1 MLLDKLWLRG
11 ALAPLLILLLEVSGL
26 AAPQDNEKTSEPAEA
41 THYDF
46 TKSRAFPDIFSAY
59 SARFVP
65 DARLGNSPLLQ
76 ELIDNGKLELSLE
89 DAVALAVENNLD
101 IAVARYNLPIAQTDL
116 LRAKGGGASRG
127 VAGAY
132 QSETLFSGEL
142 GAGVGAGRGAGGN
155 NAGGLTGGGIPSVG
169 ANGCCDPTLNLFY
182 GWDHALTPLDYTI
195 ATGVS
200 VEATQ
205 SAYAS
210 GTYSQGFLTGTSL
223 FMGVNGYREASN
235 ATTEIFDPFIAS
247 GLYVGVSQQ
256 LLNGFG
262 YRANAKF
269 IRIAN
274 NDLKYSQSVFR
285 QKVITTVASVMSTYY
300 DLIADLDTLRVA
312 REGLKYDQDLLSD
325 QQSLAKIGTVAQFDM
340 LRTQEEVAARQQ
352 ELQVAE
358 TAFAQDSQSLK
369 AEISKSF
376 NAELATV
383 EIAPS
388 DKLPEP
394 HPNDIP
400 TLNEALKGAAE
411 NRPEIE
417 QANVNLKNQQI
428 TIDAAR
434 NGLLPSLNA
443 YAVFTP
449 SGLGGA
455 AGPAFTGLFQDHFP
469 NYAYGVRLSI
479 PIRNRVAQADAARAL
494 LEQKQL
500 QMQLQQAQ
508 NQAVWD
514 VSKAVSSVQQA
525 SGQLEATRKL
535 TDYALQVLGMER
547 KKFGLAAASVEE
559 VIGAQRDVSTAQ
571 NNEVKAQAAYAK
583 ALIQFEQATGTLLE
597 RNNIGVSDAILGDA
611 PRAANIPGVPGG
623 ER

>member
-1 MLLDKLWLRG
+1 
-11 ALAPLLILLLEVSGL
+11 VS
-26 AAPQDNEKTSEPAEA
+26 
-41 THYDF
+41 
-46 TKSRAFPDIFSAY
+46 
-59 SARFVP
+59 
-65 DARLGNSPLLQ
+65 
-76 ELIDNGKLELSLE
+76 
-89 DAVALAVENNLD
+89 
-101 IAVARYNLPIAQTDL
+101 
-116 LRAKGGGASRG
+116 
-127 VAGAY
+127 
-132 QSETLFSGEL
+132 
-142 GAGVGAGRGAGGN
+142 
-155 NAGGLTGGGIPSVG
+155 
-169 ANGCCDPTLNLFY
+169 
-182 GWDHALTPLDYTI
+182 
-195 ATGVS
+195 
-200 VEATQ
+200 
-205 SAYAS
+205 
-210 GTYSQGFLTGTSL
+210 
-223 FMGVNGYREASN
+223 
-235 ATTEIFDPFIAS
+235 
-247 GLYVGVSQQ
+247 
-256 LLNGFG
+256 
-262 YRANAKF
+262 
-269 IRIAN
+269 
-274 NDLKYSQSVFR
+274 
-285 QKVITTVASVMSTYY
+285 TTVASVMSTYY
-300 DLIADLDTLRVA
+300 DLIADVDTLRVA

-325 QQSLAKIGTVAQFDM
+325 QQSLTKIGTVAQFDM
-340 LRTQEEVAARQQ
+340 LRTEEEVAARQQ

-383 EIAPS
+383 EIDPT

-400 TLNEALKGAAE
+400 TLNEALKEAAE

-525 SGQLEATRKL
+525 SGQLGATRKL
-535 TDYALQVLGMER
+535 TDYAQQVLGMER

-559 VIGAQRDVSTAQ
+559 VIGAQRDLSTAQ

-597 RNNIGVSDAILGDA
+597 RNNIGVSDAILGEA
-611 PRAANIPGVPGG
+611 PRAANIPGAPGG